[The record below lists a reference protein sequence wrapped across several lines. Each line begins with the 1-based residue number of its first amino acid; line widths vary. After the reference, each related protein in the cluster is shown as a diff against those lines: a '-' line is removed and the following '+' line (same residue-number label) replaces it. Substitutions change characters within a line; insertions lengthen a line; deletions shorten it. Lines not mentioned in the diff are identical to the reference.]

1 MICQWKMSPSFLIFI
16 LSYTYLTLYHIETA
30 IFIFV
35 VLFIISSC
43 LILLYANE
51 IIEALNEIYYNKDTD
66 IDVFLTKVKINKDF
80 TECSICL
87 ENFSEEDDDIYKINC
102 PCTQQ
107 FFHKDCI
114 TSWLKK
120 NCSCPI
126 CRKILRE
133 KDDN

>member
-1 MICQWKMSPSFLIFI
+1 MICQFKMSPCFLIFL
-16 LSYTYLTLYHIETA
+16 LSYTYLTFYHTETA
-30 IFIFV
+30 IVIFV

-51 IIEALNEIYYNKDTD
+51 IIQALNEIYYNKDTD
-66 IDVFLTKVKINKDF
+66 IDVFLTKVKVNKDF

-87 ENFSEEDDDIYKINC
+87 EDFSEEDDDIFKINC

-114 TSWLKK
+114 TNWLKK

-133 KDDN
+133 KDDD

>member
-1 MICQWKMSPSFLIFI
+1 MICEFKLSPCFLIF
-16 LSYTYLTLYHIETA
+16 LLTYTYLTFYHTETA
-30 IFIFV
+30 IIIFV
-35 VLFIISSC
+35 FLFIISCC

-66 IDVFLTKVKINKDF
+66 IDVFLTKVKVNKDF

-87 ENFSEEDDDIYKINC
+87 EDFSEEDDNIFKINC

-133 KDDN
+133 KDDD

>member
-1 MICQWKMSPSFLIFI
+1 MICQFKISPCFFIFL
-16 LSYTYLTLYHIETA
+16 LTYTYLTFYHTETA
-30 IFIFV
+30 IIIFV
-35 VLFIISSC
+35 ILFIISSC

-66 IDVFLTKVKINKDF
+66 IDVFLTKVKVNKDF

-87 ENFSEEDDDIYKINC
+87 EDFLEEDDNIFKINC

-133 KDDN
+133 KDDD